1 LSHVPVAVVAVLV
14 LLVVMVFLLL
24 MLQNYLLP
32 PTVLCQAGGVPPQ
45 GTRYAGSMR
54 TEYVE
59 AVLALVQ
66 LVPPGS
72 AVAYGDVAE
81 LLGSGGARQVGS
93 VMSHHGSS
101 VPWWRVLRANG
112 EAPQGLE
119 TEALNFYIQEG
130 TPLLGRYLDFLRT
143 GEGRWRVDLTE
154 ARWAPVDGDFDLIDL
169 IAERLERR
177 LHKMSAPDDE
187 MTV

>member
-1 LSHVPVAVVAVLV
+1 
-14 LLVVMVFLLL
+14 
-24 MLQNYLLP
+24 
-32 PTVLCQAGGVPPQ
+32 
-45 GTRYAGSMR
+45 MR
-54 TEYVE
+54 AEYVE
-59 AVLALVQ
+59 AVLSLVR
-66 LVPPGS
+66 LVPSGT

-101 VPWWRVLRANG
+101 VAWWRVLRASG

-119 TEALNFYIQEG
+119 TEALAFYLKEG
-130 TPLLGRYLDFLRT
+130 TPLVGSYVDFLRT
-143 GEGRWRVDLTE
+143 GEGRWKVDLTE
-154 ARWAPVDGDFDLIDL
+154 ARWAPAEGDFDRIDR

-177 LHKMSAPDDE
+177 LHKMSVPDDE